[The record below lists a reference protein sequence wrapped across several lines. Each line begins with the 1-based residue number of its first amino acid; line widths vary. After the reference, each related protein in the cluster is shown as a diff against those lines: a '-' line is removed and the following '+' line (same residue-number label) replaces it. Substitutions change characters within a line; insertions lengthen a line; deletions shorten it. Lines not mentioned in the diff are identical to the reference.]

1 MRRSLRCETGAARPF
16 HDSTVHYITSCKGP
30 ERGAMR
36 RSLRCE
42 TGDAVTTGRY
52 DASDPAP
59 FGRLRVP
66 TVIHAARSI
75 PSRYTRR
82 RAMTRRTTPRPSA
95 GGVACRDRRLRTR
108 RIPWRYVASH
118 DITTPR
124 LAGGAR
130 ADRRLHAAH
139 SISRRGMAL
148 HYCMPFHP
156 RRSGRWHIFTPA
168 AHCNHRTHPTG
179 QAGM

>member
-1 MRRSLRCETGAARPF
+1 MRRSLRCETGAARPFHDSTVHYSTSCKGPERGAMRRSLRCETCAARPF

-95 GGVACRDRRLRTR
+95 GGVACRDRRL
-108 RIPWRYVASH
+108 
-118 DITTPR
+118 
-124 LAGGAR
+124 
-130 ADRRLHAAH
+130 HAAH
-139 SISRRGMAL
+139 TMAL
-148 HYCMPFHP
+148 HDV
-156 RRSGRWHIFTPA
+156 A
-168 AHCNHRTHPTG
+168 
-179 QAGM
+179 